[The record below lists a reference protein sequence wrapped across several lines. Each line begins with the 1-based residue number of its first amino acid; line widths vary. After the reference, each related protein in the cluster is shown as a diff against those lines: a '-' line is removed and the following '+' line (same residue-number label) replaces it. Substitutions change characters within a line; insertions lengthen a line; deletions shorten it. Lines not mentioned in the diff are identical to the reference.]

1 MESPRGRD
9 RFRYLG
15 IRCFGIPVERCSGLL
30 VSRCV
35 LWSDQFFS
43 RRIFL
48 SRSTSSRSL
57 PIRRSF
63 WAMTVAT
70 GIEDFRSGIRR
81 GSV

>member
-1 MESPRGRD
+1 MDAPLYVPFDAGLY
-9 RFRYLG
+9 RFWFFG
-15 IRCFGIPVERCSGLL
+15 KTVSGSVGIPV
-30 VSRCV
+30 SR
-35 LWSDQFFS
+35 SS
-43 RRIFL
+43 RIFL